1 MSSFS
6 DAGGGD
12 VKGKASSFVG
22 CNVVGVEVSLEV
34 LLECGVCKK
43 GHLNGFVV
51 WWWLD
56 FLVGHDLFECMLGH
70 GSVGFFYVLGDS
82 PQQV

>member
-1 MSSFS
+1 MSGFF

-34 LLECGVCKK
+34 LLEGGVCQE
-43 GHLNGFVV
+43 GHLNGLVV

-70 GSVGFFYVLGDS
+70 GSVGLLNVLTQS
-82 PQQV
+82 P

>member
-1 MSSFS
+1 MSGFS

-34 LLECGVCKK
+34 LLECGVCQE

-56 FLVGHDLFECMLGH
+56 LLVGHDLL
-70 GSVGFFYVLGDS
+70 
-82 PQQV
+82 

>member
-1 MSSFS
+1 MSGFF

-34 LLECGVCKK
+34 LLEGGVCQE
-43 GHLNGFVV
+43 GHLNGLVV

-56 FLVGHDLFECMLGH
+56 LLVGHDLFECMLGH
-70 GSVGFFYVLGDS
+70 GSVGLLYVLSDS
-82 PQQV
+82 P